1 MEPIEDQLKKTA
13 AAIRKG
19 SSPNTS
25 STKAM
30 STLPGDPNCPVCAGV
45 GYVRLDVPVGDPAF
59 GRLVECECLQRVNNH
74 SRLARLAELSN
85 LDSYQSMTFDTFNP
99 QGRTGLADKQTV
111 SLIHA
116 LNQAQ
121 HFARARSGWLLLIGG
136 YGCGK
141 THLAAAVAHAV
152 VAQGVRTLF
161 LTVPD
166 LLDWLRYSYDDP
178 EATYEQRF
186 EEIRNVPF
194 LVLDDLGTQNATSW
208 AQEKLFQIIN
218 HRYLTRLPTVVTSNV
233 DMEELDGR
241 MRSRLQDPDLVTV
254 VRIFAPDYRSPTRD
268 TTHPQLSSLHYH
280 SGQLLGNFSLRQ
292 SENIPAEERGSLE
305 KAFKASMDFAE
316 HPRGWLVLIGEHG
329 TGKTHLAAAIGN
341 HCQSLG
347 ERVLFVV
354 VPDLLDHLRSTFSPS
369 SSVSYDDRF
378 EEVRSIPLL
387 ILDDLGTQ
395 SATPWAREKL
405 YQIVNHRYSASL
417 PTVIT
422 SSYKLEE
429 IDAGIRSRMLDR
441 RLCMIYALQVP
452 PFRTSATGSLEKPRR
467 KSTGKS

>member
-1 MEPIEDQLKKTA
+1 MEPIEDQLKRTA
-13 AAIRKG
+13 AVIRRE
-19 SSPNTS
+19 SSLNTS
-25 STKAM
+25 SIKPQT
-30 STLPGDPNCPVCAGV
+30 TQPGDPDCSLCGGV
-45 GYVRLDVPVGDPAF
+45 GFIRPDVPIGDPAF
-59 GRLVECECLQRVNNH
+59 GRLIECECLQRVNNR
-74 SRLARLAELSN
+74 SRLERLVKLSN
-85 LDSYQSMTFDTFNP
+85 LEAFDRMTFDNFNP
-99 QGRTGLADKQTV
+99 QGRTGLADRQSA
-111 SLIHA
+111 SLLYA
-116 LNQAQ
+116 LKQAQ
-121 HFARARSGWLLLIGG
+121 HFAQTRSGWLLLMGG

-152 VAQGVRTLF
+152 VAQGIRTLF

-166 LLDWLRYSYDDP
+166 LLDWLRFSYDDP
-178 EATYEQRF
+178 QATYEQRF
-186 EEIRNVPF
+186 EEIRNIPF
-194 LVLDDLGTQNATSW
+194 LVLDDLGTQNATPW

-233 DMEELDGR
+233 DIDDLDGR
-241 MRSRLQDPDLVTV
+241 IRSRLQDPDLVTV
-254 VRIFAPDYRSPTRD
+254 VRILAPDFRSPSRD
-268 TTHPQLSSLHYH
+268 TTRPQLSSLHLH

-292 SENIPAEERGSLE
+292 GENIPTEERGSLE
-305 KAFKASMDFAE
+305 KAFKAAMDFAE
-316 HPRGWLVLIGEHG
+316 HPRGWLVMIGEHG

-354 VPDLLDHLRSTFSPS
+354 VPDLLDHLRSTFSPT

-378 EEVRSIPLL
+378 DEVRSIPLL

-422 SSYKLEE
+422 STYKLEE

-441 RLCMIYALQVP
+441 RLCSIYAVQVP
-452 PFRTSATGSLEKPRR
+452 PFRMGATGSTEKLKR
-467 KSTGKS
+467 KSINKS